1 MISLRIAHT
10 LVALVAATICF
21 GQVNLYLGAGYNAG
35 FPPLKGFKQVYE
47 RFNETHT
54 DLAQKLGPM
63 KSISG
68 PTIAGGLLL
77 GEVVINLDATFV
89 RGTTTASLPAT
100 FADRRETTH
109 RLKGQYFSLGFGTFP
124 EKGDGVN
131 FGMGIALMYGSL
143 QSSLR
148 SEEPEI
154 NYPMMQD
161 LERYQSFGVAPH
173 VQLFIGLSDYFFLY
187 LKPYYYF
194 DLLQSP
200 LKQFDATLNPGAPA
214 LPPHEVLEGNFSHF
228 GMQGGVVVNFSGN

>member
-1 MISLRIAHT
+1 MNSLRIAHT

-35 FPPLKGFKQVYE
+35 FPPLKGFNHVYE

-54 DLAQKLGPM
+54 DLGQKLGPM
-63 KSISG
+63 KAISG
-68 PTIAGGLLL
+68 PTISGGLLL
-77 GEVVINLDATFV
+77 GEVVVNLDASFV
-89 RGTTTASLPAT
+89 RGIASASLPAT
-100 FADRRETTH
+100 YAERRETTH
-109 RLKGQYFSLGFGTFP
+109 RLKGQYISLGFGTFP
-124 EKGDGVN
+124 EKGDVVN
-131 FGMGIALMYGSL
+131 FGMGIELKYGSL

-148 SEEPEI
+148 SAEPEI
-154 NYPMMQD
+154 DYPQMQD

-173 VQLFIGLSDYFFLY
+173 VQLFLGLSDYFFLY

-214 LPPHEVLEGNFSHF
+214 MPPHEVLEGNFSHF
-228 GMQGGVVVNFSGN
+228 GLQGGVVVNFSGG